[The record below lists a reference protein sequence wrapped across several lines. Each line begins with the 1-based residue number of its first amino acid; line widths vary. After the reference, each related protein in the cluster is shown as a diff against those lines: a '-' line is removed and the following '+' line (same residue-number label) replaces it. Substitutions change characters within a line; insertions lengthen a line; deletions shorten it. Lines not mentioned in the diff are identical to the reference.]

1 MNEDGKKIPSGRLGR
16 LARLASLTA
25 RTASDL
31 TLGKA
36 RRAMGNDDDWE
47 MEKKAAAKML
57 ETLGTM
63 KGAAMKLGQQLAME
77 TDGLPPEARAI
88 ISKLYSEAPA
98 MSYEDVARVVAE
110 ELGDAPDVVFA
121 EFDRTPLASAS
132 LGQVHKARLPDGTR
146 VAVKVQY
153 PGVAEALVNDLK
165 NAGLFVRAFGGAG
178 KAFAKLDP
186 KPYYEEIRTEI
197 GAETDYLREARQ
209 AEAFAQSLKDVD
221 GIRVPKIYPAYSS
234 KAVLTME
241 FLQGRSLQQ
250 FAQSDATNEER
261 AQVTERL
268 ATAILLPFLKDRMV
282 HADPHPGNFLV
293 AEDGAVV
300 VLDFGAVKRLSARF
314 VAGLTALLD
323 AAVHDRPLKLVP
335 LLSQAGF
342 VFPDDLDQA
351 EKTLAELFEIGASPL
366 VVDEYDW
373 AACQLVVRLRRKYT
387 SDLREML
394 SVQVPPESLM
404 FYRAIGGLANNLKA
418 LKATARSRETCR
430 NLLELAGSSKPRSDE
445 GETS

>member
-1 MNEDGKKIPSGRLGR
+1 MSEDSKKIPSGRLGR

-25 RTASDL
+25 RTASDMAV
-31 TLGKA
+31 GKA
-36 RRAMGNDDDWE
+36 RRAMGNDDWE
-47 MEKKAAAKML
+47 SEKKAALKML

-77 TDGLPPEARAI
+77 ADGLPEEAREI
-88 ISKLYSEAPA
+88 ISKLYSQAPS
-98 MSYEDVARVVAE
+98 MSYEDIAKVVEE

-132 LGQVHKARLPDGTR
+132 LGQVHKARLKDGTL

-165 NAGLFVRAFGGAG
+165 NAGMFVRAFGGAG
-178 KAFAKLDP
+178 KAFANLDP
-186 KPYYEEIRTEI
+186 KPYYEEIRTEV

-209 AEAFAQSLKDVD
+209 AEAFALSLKDID
-221 GIRVPKIYPAYSS
+221 GVRVPNIYPAYSS

-241 FLQGRSLQQ
+241 FLEGQSLQS
-250 FAQSDATNEER
+250 FAASDATNEER
-261 AQVTERL
+261 ALVTERL

-293 AEDGAVV
+293 APDGAVV
-300 VLDFGAVKRLSARF
+300 VLDFGAVKTLSPKF
-314 VAGLTALLD
+314 VAALTEILK
-323 AAVHDRPLKLVP
+323 AAVFKQPTD
-335 LLSQAGF
+335 F
-342 VFPDDLDQA
+342 VEVMTKADFRITGDLDMARQ
-351 EKTLAELFEIGASPL
+351 TLAELFDIASQPL
-366 VVDEYDW
+366 IVDEYDW
-373 AACQLVVRLRRKYT
+373 GTCQLVVNLRRKYT

-394 SVQVPPESLM
+394 AVQVPPESLM

-418 LKATARSRETCR
+418 LKAKARSRQTCVK
-430 NLLELAGSSKPRSDE
+430 LLELSSAR
-445 GETS
+445 